1 MTRLNG
7 RTAVVT
13 GAGRGIGAAVARG
26 LANAGARVALAARTR
41 DQLEQVAAELGS
53 GGQPALALTCDV
65 SDENSVAAMAR
76 NAQQHLGRVDILVA
90 NAGIGYSGPL
100 ARTSLE
106 DWNRVMAVNATG
118 AFLCTRAFLPGMA
131 ERRWGRIVYVA
142 SVAGLTGDKY
152 IAAYAASKHA
162 VLGLARSAAAEVA
175 GSGVTVNA
183 VCPGYVDTEM
193 TQESI
198 TRIVEK
204 TGKNR
209 EEALAAIL
217 ATTPQRRLIAPEEVA
232 HAVLALCDDLAC
244 SVNGESLV
252 IDGGSL
258 LR

>member
-1 MTRLNG
+1 MTGLAD

-13 GAGRGIGAAVARG
+13 GAGRGIGAAVARA
-26 LANAGARVALAARTR
+26 LASAGARVALAARTKE
-41 DQLEQVAAELGS
+41 QLEQLAAELRAA
-53 GGQPALALTCDV
+53 QHEAIALACDV
-65 SDENSVAAMAR
+65 GDAMSVAAMAR
-76 NAQQHLGRVDILVA
+76 EAQKHLGRVDILVA

-100 ARTSLE
+100 ARVSIE

-118 AFLCTRAFLPGMA
+118 SFLCTQAFLSGMV

-142 SVAGLTGDKY
+142 SVAGLTGGKY

-198 TRIVEK
+198 ARIVEK
-204 TGKNR
+204 TGKSR

-217 ATTPQRRLIAPEEVA
+217 ATTPQRRLITPEEVA
-232 HAVLALCDDLAC
+232 HAVLALCDEEARGI
-244 SVNGESLV
+244 NGDALV